1 MRLTT
6 YAQRFTLHASRLIP
20 LLAFAAAAHAEPLL
34 YDMGTTKSD
43 VWKGF
48 TKVTTANV
56 FDAKTGFGWQSKD
69 GLTASARA
77 YKEMVES
84 RHSDRAEQPPIWTNP
99 ITEAAMLGTNAN
111 AFLITA
117 PPGDYNLYV
126 VCGTSD
132 SRYRAQYFD
141 FTVQAGKQTQR
152 VQFEGPYQFRVLR
165 FRATA
170 GKEPLAVKFAPRS
183 KWVVNA
189 IMAWTDADAARVQKE
204 IIAPFEEWTFRMPPD
219 QWAKWKKDPEPVTGA
234 MPKLGAADEKR
245 GFAVWSRHYL
255 ECVYPHTNPHAE
267 DLNPELRAFATP
279 GEYEPVNFIVRPLR
293 DLANAKISV
302 SAIGPVPAKNIEVR
316 RVRYML
322 ARPNYTTMYR
332 YRVVPDVLERFEGG
346 DLKAD
351 ENARFWLTIRV
362 PDDAPAGEYR
372 GKITFTCAGG
382 KAVVPVT
389 LRILPF
395 KLRDDPSKIFGIYY
409 HHPLGEVARAKDDVS
424 REHFRRKA
432 DLEHADMV
440 AHGTRNV
447 VLALWCPPADTDG
460 KFDIKWDTITEEMAL
475 WKKYGFVGPIALEI
489 NTDGVYEKYTHTRF
503 GSHMGGVKDPPEEFG
518 REMTAMVRAIE
529 AGRKERGWPEFLYY
543 PIDEP
548 GSDPASVNFMVKVLK
563 ACKAAGVRTYVT
575 ADPTHEAFEPLRPW
589 VDVWCTQPF
598 APDRETILADMKA
611 RKVEYWCYPN
621 HVNGEN
627 DHTPVTG
634 SRMTYGFGFWRS
646 GFLTLI
652 PWIYQA
658 NGGDP
663 WNYLDSSSMDFFNR
677 SEPDGTPIPVAMWE
691 AYREGYDD
699 YRYIYTLEQLIAGAK
714 QSGKPAARD
723 AAANAER
730 ELKFIWDSIR
740 VQTKYKEDD
749 LWSPADFDVYRWLV
763 ARQILAVQNALR

>member
-1 MRLTT
+1 MHLTS
-6 YAQRFTLHASRLIP
+6 YASGFTPYVSRLLP
-20 LLAFAAAAHAEPLL
+20 ALVLAAAAHAEPLL
-34 YDMGTTKSD
+34 YNMGTAKSD
-43 VWKGF
+43 VWTGF
-48 TKVTTANV
+48 TKVTPAQV
-56 FDAKTGFGWQSKD
+56 FDGKAGFGWQSKD

-77 YKEMVES
+77 YREMVENK
-84 RHSDRAEQPPIWTNP
+84 HSNRSEQPPIWTNP
-99 ITEAAMLGTNAN
+99 ITEAAIAGTNAN

-117 PPGDYNLYV
+117 PPGDYTLYI

-132 SRYRAQYFD
+132 SQYRAQYFD
-141 FTVQAGKQTQR
+141 FTVQVGKQTQR
-152 VQFEGPYQFRVLR
+152 VRIEGSYQFRTLR
-165 FRATA
+165 FHATA
-170 GKEPLAVKFAPRS
+170 SKEPLAIQFAPRS

-189 IMAWTDADAARVQKE
+189 ILAWTNADAPRVQKE
-204 IIAPFEEWTFRMPPD
+204 IVAPFEEWTFRMPPE
-219 QWAKWKKDPEPVTGA
+219 QWAKWKKDPEPPTGPAPQWSA
-234 MPKLGAADEKR
+234 MDEKR

-255 ECVYPHTNPHAE
+255 ECIYPHTNPRAE

-293 DLANAKISV
+293 DLADAKVSV

-322 ARPNYTTMYR
+322 ARPNYTVLHR

-346 DLKAD
+346 DLEAG
-351 ENARFWLTIRV
+351 ENARFWLTLRV
-362 PDDAPAGEYR
+362 PDNAPAGEYA

-382 KAVVPVT
+382 KAVVPVK

-409 HHPLGEVARAKDDVS
+409 HHPLGSVARARDEVT
-424 REHFRRKA
+424 REYFRRKA

-447 VLALWCPPADTDG
+447 VLSLWCPPANKDG
-460 KFDIKWDTITEEMAL
+460 KFDIQWDTLTEEMAL
-475 WKKYGFVGPIALEI
+475 WKKHGFVGPIALEF
-489 NTDGVYEKYTHTRF
+489 NASGVYAKYTHASF
-503 GSHMGGVKDPPEEFG
+503 GSHMHGVKEPPEEFS
-518 REMTAMVRAIE
+518 REITAMVRAIE

-548 GSDPASVNFMVKVLK
+548 STDPASVAFMVKVLK
-563 ACKAAGVRTYVT
+563 ACKDAGVRTYVT
-575 ADPTHEAFEPLRPW
+575 ADPTHEGFEPLRPW

-658 NGGDP
+658 NIGDP
-663 WNYLDSSSMDFFNR
+663 WNYLDGSSMDFFNR

-691 AYREGYDD
+691 AYR
-699 YRYIYTLEQLIAGAK
+699 
-714 QSGKPAARD
+714 
-723 AAANAER
+723 
-730 ELKFIWDSIR
+730 
-740 VQTKYKEDD
+740 
-749 LWSPADFDVYRWLV
+749 
-763 ARQILAVQNALR
+763 